1 MPRVHDL
8 SIYHKT
14 DALLET
20 FTRLSDPSRCGSR
33 LTVDNLR
40 DTEDPAFSLRV
51 ATFTDSQT
59 RSTQA
64 PIGAAHVL
72 LNFGAHGRELISSEV
87 ALRLAQML
95 CGEAPSRFAGDPERS
110 RDRIAEM
117 LRHVVV
123 KIVPVQSPY
132 SRRLAEV
139 GSGSCKE
146 RRLNARGVDVN
157 RNWDVLWATGAAGE
171 GSSQYRGP
179 RPFSEPETRALAR
192 FAEEWRPD
200 VFVDVRSGDRYLA
213 MPHAGR
219 ASGPSDRADRNGML
233 DVMRSV
239 SAMIGKRYPKLMG
252 MGDLPFG
259 PASSLGEEPYKAT
272 GTALDYMYTRVGV
285 RRSYMFE
292 VFGASTVY
300 GVGGRAA
307 REIGRLPSAVVSLL
321 QVSEGAANGSRIS
334 SSGGNDSSS
343 GGGGNSSARGSR
355 EARGGYQTGAEG
367 TEAAERFTRHV
378 RRQVIR
384 RLFGAI
390 SPISPARLALE
401 TAHRAHANVSPDPLR
416 SSTPPIP
423 STPLMPSTSSAPPAE
438 QVPSRRSSLVL
449 LSVAE
454 ETTPMTTP
462 MTTSMKVSPGMSA
475 GLAAEED
482 PFDCVAFFNPMN
494 RDEYEVT
501 VNGWADALLVV
512 INASVANGA
521 SVAGVTSEASVAG
534 VASAAAAA
542 AAADP
547 GGDEVVALQ
556 PFRLEAQPRQWR

>member
-157 RNWDVLWATGAAGE
+157 RNWDVLWAPGAAGE

-200 VFVDVRSGDRYLA
+200 VFVDVRSGDRYL
-213 MPHAGR
+213 
-219 ASGPSDRADRNGML
+219 
-233 DVMRSV
+233 
-239 SAMIGKRYPKLMG
+239 
-252 MGDLPFG
+252 
-259 PASSLGEEPYKAT
+259 
-272 GTALDYMYTRVGV
+272 
-285 RRSYMFE
+285 
-292 VFGASTVY
+292 
-300 GVGGRAA
+300 
-307 REIGRLPSAVVSLL
+307 
-321 QVSEGAANGSRIS
+321 
-334 SSGGNDSSS
+334 
-343 GGGGNSSARGSR
+343 
-355 EARGGYQTGAEG
+355 G
-367 TEAAERFTRHV
+367 TERP
-378 RRQVIR
+378 RR
-384 RLFGAI
+384 
-390 SPISPARLALE
+390 PE
-401 TAHRAHANVSPDPLR
+401 
-416 SSTPPIP
+416 
-423 STPLMPSTSSAPPAE
+423 
-438 QVPSRRSSLVL
+438 
-449 LSVAE
+449 
-454 ETTPMTTP
+454 
-462 MTTSMKVSPGMSA
+462 
-475 GLAAEED
+475 
-482 PFDCVAFFNPMN
+482 
-494 RDEYEVT
+494 
-501 VNGWADALLVV
+501 W
-512 INASVANGA
+512 NA
-521 SVAGVTSEASVAG
+521 
-534 VASAAAAA
+534 
-542 AAADP
+542 
-547 GGDEVVALQ
+547 
-556 PFRLEAQPRQWR
+556 

>member
-1 MPRVHDL
+1 MPSVHDL

-157 RNWDVLWATGAAGE
+157 RNWDVLWAAGAAGE

-239 SAMIGKRYPKLMG
+239 SAMIGKQYPKLMG

-321 QVSEGAANGSRIS
+321 QVSEGEADGSRIS
-334 SSGGNDSSS
+334 SSGGGGSSNGSNSSDGGNSSSGGGKS
-343 GGGGNSSARGSR
+343 GGGGNSSPRDSR
-355 EARGGYQTGAEG
+355 EARGGNQTGAEG

-378 RRQVIR
+378 RRQVVR
-384 RLFGAI
+384 RLLGA
-390 SPISPARLALE
+390 ISPARLALE
-401 TAHRAHANVSPDPLR
+401 TAHRAPASVSPDP
-416 SSTPPIP
+416 SWS
-423 STPLMPSTSSAPPAE
+423 STPLMRSTSSAPSAGHA
-438 QVPSRRSSLVL
+438 PSRRSSLVL

-454 ETTPMTTP
+454 EATHTMAPMR
-462 MTTSMKVSPGMSA
+462 VSTGMSA

-512 INASVANGA
+512 INASVLASVTSNA
-521 SVAGVTSEASVAG
+521 SVAS

-542 AAADP
+542 DPTDP

-556 PFRLEAQPRQWR
+556 PFRLEVQPREWL